1 MKTRGMLAAV
11 LSLALLVAA
20 CGGGD
25 AADSTTTTNDE
36 TSTTESM
43 DGTTTTESMDE
54 TTTTESM
61 DETTTSEAMA
71 ADSLA
76 DVVAGDDRFTT
87 LLAAVE
93 AAGLTDTLADPDAE
107 LTVFAPTNE
116 AFEAALSALDLTAEE
131 LLAAPDLDSI
141 LTYHV
146 LPEVVMSA
154 DIIAAGTEA
163 IVVDTV
169 QGESLTITVTDSGD
183 VRFLDAGG
191 TVIEADVMAS
201 NGVIHVIDVVLLPP
215 SSDV

>member
-1 MKTRGMLAAV
+1 MA
-11 LSLALLVAA
+11 
-20 CGGGD
+20 
-25 AADSTTTTNDE
+25 E
-36 TSTTESM
+36 
-43 DGTTTTESMDE
+43 E
-54 TTTTESM
+54 TTTTEAM
-61 DETTTSEAMA
+61 EETTTTEASGGE
-71 ADSLA
+71 SLA

-93 AAGLTDTLADPDAE
+93 AAGLTETLDDPDAA

-146 LPEVVMSA
+146 LPEVVTSA

-163 IVVDTV
+163 IVADTV
-169 QGESLTITVTDSGD
+169 QGEPLTITVTDSGD